1 MNNNDNI
8 IELKSPEESAPD
20 LLTELLRKG
29 AKELIRQAVN
39 AELEELLGE
48 YSEQKVDGKQ
58 AVIRNGFLPERT
70 IQTGLGDI
78 DVQVPKIRDKSKQG
92 IKFNSLLIPPYLK
105 RTESIEE
112 LLPVLYLK
120 GISTGDF
127 SEALKSLL
135 GANAKGLS
143 AGTISR
149 LKQQW
154 QEEHK
159 SWSKRDLERKH
170 YVYIWADGVYFNI
183 RSEEAKQCILVI
195 IGVNE
200 HGKKELIAIEDG
212 YRESTQSWTELL
224 EDIRHRGLSTAPKLA
239 IGDGALG
246 FWNAI
251 SKVYPET
258 RHQRCWV
265 HKTANILNKLPK
277 SVQPKVKEALHDIW
291 MAETRDD
298 AYKAFDSTVNRFGD
312 KYPGAMKCLGKDK
325 AQMLAFYD
333 FPAIHWQHI
342 RTSNPIES
350 TFATVRLRTV
360 KTRNAVSRATILSMV
375 FKLAQSAE
383 NRWNKLRGFKLLA
396 DVIEGVKFVD
406 GEKQEVETLDSEDRM
421 SA

>member
-1 MNNNDNI
+1 MSNDNI
-8 IELKSPEESAPD
+8 ISFKQPEETVTDA
-20 LLTELLRKG
+20 LTELLRTGSQK
-29 AKELIRQAVN
+29 LIAQAVE
-39 AELEELLGE
+39 AELQELL
-48 YSEQKVDGKQ
+48 SRNSHLKVDGKQ
-58 AVIRNGFLPERT
+58 AVVRNGYLPQRT
-70 IQTGLGDI
+70 IQTGLGDVE
-78 DVQVPKIRDKSKQG
+78 VQLPKVRDKSKQG

-105 RTESIEE
+105 RTDSIEE

-135 GANAKGLS
+135 GDNAKGLS

-159 SWSKRDLERKH
+159 SWSKRSLELKK

-183 RSEEAKQCILVI
+183 RSEEAKQCILVV

-200 HGKKELIAIEDG
+200 HGKKELIAIEEG

-224 EDIRHRGLSTAPKLA
+224 EDIRHRGLISAPRLA

-246 FWNAI
+246 FWNAL
-251 SKVYPET
+251 SKVYPEAQ
-258 RHQRCWV
+258 HQRCWV
-265 HKTANILNKLPK
+265 HKTANVLNKLPK

-291 MAETRDD
+291 MAETREN
-298 AYKAFDSTVNRFGD
+298 AYKAFDSTVKRFGE
-312 KYPGAMKCLGKDK
+312 KYPGAMRCLVKDK
-325 AQMLAFYD
+325 EQMLAFYD
-333 FPAIHWQHI
+333 YPAIHWQHI

-350 TFATVRLRTV
+350 TFSTVRLRTV
-360 KTRNAVSRATILSMV
+360 KTRNAVSRTSILSMV

-383 NRWNKLRGFKLLA
+383 KRWRKLRGFKLLA
-396 DVIEGVKFVD
+396 EVIDGVVFVD
-406 GEKQEVETLDSEDRM
+406 GEKQETENLDSEDRM
-421 SA
+421 LA

>member
-1 MNNNDNI
+1 MNNDNI

-265 HKTANILNKLPK
+265 HKTANVLNKLPK

-406 GEKQEVETLDSEDRM
+406 GEKQEVENLDSEDRI

>member
-1 MNNNDNI
+1 MSNNNVI
-8 IELKSPEESAPD
+8 QLKQPDESSSDA
-20 LLTELLRKG
+20 LTELLRNG
-29 AKELIRQAVN
+29 AKELIKEAVN
-39 AELEELLGE
+39 AELEELLAQ
-48 YSEQKVDGKQ
+48 YASMQIDGKQ
-58 AVIRNGFLPERT
+58 AVVRNGYLPNRT
-70 IQTGLGDI
+70 VQTGLGDVEVKI
-78 DVQVPKIRDKSKQG
+78 PKVRDKAKQG

-105 RTESIEE
+105 RTESIDE

-127 SEALKSLL
+127 SEALKGLL
-135 GANAKGLS
+135 GENAKGLS
-143 AGTISR
+143 SGTICR

-159 SWSKRDLERKH
+159 NWSKRSFQLKN

-183 RSEEAKQCILVI
+183 RSEEAKQCILVV
-195 IGVNE
+195 IGVDE
-200 HGKKELIAIEDG
+200 FGRKELIAIEEG

-224 EDIRHRGLSTAPKLA
+224 EDVRQRGLTIAPKLA

-251 SKVYPET
+251 SKVYPQT

-265 HKTANILNKLPK
+265 HKTANVLNKLPK

-291 MAETRDD
+291 MADTRKA
-298 AYKAFDSTVNRFGD
+298 AYKAFDAAVNRFGD
-312 KYPGAMKCLGKDK
+312 KYPKAMECLTKDK
-325 AQMLAFYD
+325 EQMLAFYD

-360 KTRNAVSRATILSMV
+360 KTRNAVSRTTILSMV

-383 NRWNKLRGFKLLA
+383 KRWRKIRGFKLLA
-396 DVIEGVKFVD
+396 DVINGVQFVD
-406 GEKQEVETLDSEDRM
+406 GVNKETDNTDEEDRM
-421 SA
+421 LA

>member
-1 MNNNDNI
+1 M
-8 IELKSPEESAPD
+8 
-20 LLTELLRKG
+20 
-29 AKELIRQAVN
+29 
-39 AELEELLGE
+39 
-48 YSEQKVDGKQ
+48 
-58 AVIRNGFLPERT
+58 
-70 IQTGLGDI
+70 
-78 DVQVPKIRDKSKQG
+78 
-92 IKFNSLLIPPYLK
+92 LIPPYLK

-333 FPAIHWQHI
+333 FPAVHWQHI

-406 GEKQEVETLDSEDRM
+406 GEKQEVENLDSEDRI

>member
-1 MNNNDNI
+1 MNNDNI

-298 AYKAFDSTVNRFGD
+298 AYKAFDSAVNRFGD

-406 GEKQEVETLDSEDRM
+406 GEKQEVENLDSEDRI

>member
-1 MNNNDNI
+1 VSNDNI
-8 IELKSPEESAPD
+8 FELKSPAENAPD

-29 AKELIRQAVN
+29 AKELISQAVN
-39 AELEELLGE
+39 AELEELLAQ

-58 AVIRNGFLPERT
+58 AVIRNGFLPKRT
-70 IQTGLGDI
+70 IQTGLGDV

-92 IKFNSLLIPPYLK
+92 IKFNSLLLPPYLK

-143 AGTISR
+143 AGTVSR
-149 LKQQW
+149 LKLQW

-159 SWSKRDLERKH
+159 SWSKRDLERKK

-183 RSEEAKQCILVI
+183 RSEEAKQCILVV

-224 EDIRHRGLSTAPKLA
+224 EDIRHRGLITAPKLA

-265 HKTANILNKLPK
+265 HKTANVLNKLPK

-291 MAETRDD
+291 MAETRDN
-298 AYKAFDSTVNRFGD
+298 AYKAFDSTIKRFGD

-325 AQMLAFYD
+325 EQMLAFYD

-360 KTRNAVSRATILSMV
+360 KTRNAVSRTTILSMV

-383 NRWNKLRGFKLLA
+383 NRWNKIRGFKLLA

-406 GEKQEVETLDSEDRM
+406 GEKQKAENLDSEDRM